1 MWLAETL
8 LVLVTA
14 GVLLTVG
21 VPVEVCAEDGVGV
34 SDVVDDVVDTAVRVL
49 DTALEGVVVDVVDPA
64 EVPVGDDV

>member
-1 MWLAETL
+1 ML

-21 VPVEVCAEDGVGV
+21 VPVEVCAAEGVEV
-34 SDVVDDVVDTAVRVL
+34 PEFVDDAVDTAVRVL